1 MGKLVVVIILTAL
14 MGILAGC
21 SGMQLVITPPVP
33 LEGKMDY
40 SRKYSPNGEDKFYL
54 NSHIYL
60 VNASQYKVRY
70 VKNGIELPGA
80 YLPATETELLV
91 KNQAQGNV
99 VVNIVAVAYDRRER
113 VVGTASKVL
122 LLSGD
127 GEIMVEQW
135 VLRDWTFQ

>member
-1 MGKLVVVIILTAL
+1 M
-14 MGILAGC
+14 
-21 SGMQLVITPPVP
+21 
-33 LEGKMDY
+33 
-40 SRKYSPNGEDKFYL
+40 
-54 NSHIYL
+54 
-60 VNASQYKVRY
+60 RY